1 MGLGTLLFG
10 WPLAPVYGVI
20 KLGELL
26 RDQVE
31 RELHDPA
38 VVRRR
43 LEEVEEA
50 RAAGRISEE
59 EESRAVDE
67 ILRRMLGQ

>member
-10 WPLAPVYGVI
+10 WPLMPLYAVV
-20 KLGELL
+20 KLGELM

-43 LEEVEEA
+43 LEEVEQA
-50 RAAGRISEE
+50 RADGRISAEE
-59 EESRAVDE
+59 EDRAVEE
-67 ILRRMLGQ
+67 ILRGMVGW

>member
-1 MGLGTLLFG
+1 M
-10 WPLAPVYGVI
+10 PIYAVV
-20 KLGELL
+20 KLGELM

-43 LEEVEEA
+43 LEEVEQA
-50 RAAGRISEE
+50 RADGRISAEE
-59 EESRAVDE
+59 EDRAVEE
-67 ILRRMLGQ
+67 ILRGMVGW

>member
-10 WPLAPVYGVI
+10 WPLMPLYAVV
-20 KLGELL
+20 KLGELM

-43 LEEVEEA
+43 LEAVEQA
-50 RAAGRISEE
+50 RADGRISAEE
-59 EESRAVDE
+59 EDRAVEE
-67 ILRRMLGQ
+67 ILRGMVGW

>member
-1 MGLGTLLFG
+1 M
-10 WPLAPVYGVI
+10 PVYAVV

-43 LEEVEEA
+43 LEEVEQA

-59 EESRAVDE
+59 EEERAVEE
-67 ILRRMLGQ
+67 ILQGMVGW

>member
-10 WPLAPVYGVI
+10 WPLMPIYAVV
-20 KLGELL
+20 KLGELM

-43 LEEVEEA
+43 LEEVEQA
-50 RAAGRISEE
+50 RADGRISAEE
-59 EESRAVDE
+59 EDRAVEE
-67 ILRRMLGQ
+67 ILRGMVGW

>member
-10 WPLAPVYGVI
+10 WPLMPIYAVV

-26 RDQVE
+26 RDEIE

-43 LEEVEEA
+43 LEEVEQA

-59 EESRAVDE
+59 EEARAVEE
-67 ILRRMLGQ
+67 ILQGMVGW

>member
-1 MGLGTLLFG
+1 
-10 WPLAPVYGVI
+10 
-20 KLGELL
+20 
-26 RDQVE
+26 VE

-59 EESRAVDE
+59 EEARRTEE
-67 ILRRMLGQ
+67 ILQGMIGR

>member
-1 MGLGTLLFG
+1 M
-10 WPLAPVYGVI
+10 PLYAVV
-20 KLGELL
+20 KLGELM

-43 LEEVEEA
+43 LEEVEQA
-50 RAAGRISEE
+50 RADGRISAEE
-59 EESRAVDE
+59 EDRAVEE
-67 ILRRMLGQ
+67 ILRGMVGW

>member
-10 WPLAPVYGVI
+10 WPLLPLYSIV
-20 KLGELL
+20 KMGELV

-43 LEEVEEA
+43 LEEVEQA
-50 RAAGRISEE
+50 RAAGAISEE
-59 EESRAVDE
+59 EEARAMDE
-67 ILRRMLGQ
+67 ILQGMIGW

>member
-1 MGLGTLLFG
+1 MLFG
-10 WPLAPVYGVI
+10 WPLMPLYAVV
-20 KLGELL
+20 KLGELM

-43 LEEVEEA
+43 LEAVEQA
-50 RAAGRISEE
+50 RADGRISAEE
-59 EESRAVDE
+59 EDRAVEE
-67 ILRRMLGQ
+67 ILRGMVGW

>member
-10 WPLAPVYGVI
+10 WPLLPLKGVI

-59 EESRAVDE
+59 EENRRTEE
-67 ILRRMLGQ
+67 ILQGMIGR

>member
-1 MGLGTLLFG
+1 M
-10 WPLAPVYGVI
+10 PLYSVV

-26 RDQVE
+26 RDEIE

-43 LEEVEEA
+43 LEEVERA
-50 RAAGRISEE
+50 RAEGRISEE
-59 EESRAVDE
+59 EEARAAEE
-67 ILRRMLGQ
+67 ILQGMVGW

>member
-1 MGLGTLLFG
+1 M
-10 WPLAPVYGVI
+10 PLYAVV
-20 KLGELL
+20 KLGELM

-43 LEEVEEA
+43 LEAVEQA
-50 RAAGRISEE
+50 RADGRISAEE
-59 EESRAVDE
+59 EDRAVEE
-67 ILRRMLGQ
+67 ILRGMVGW

>member
-10 WPLAPVYGVI
+10 WPLLPLYSVV

-43 LEEVEEA
+43 LEEVEQA

-59 EESRAVDE
+59 EEARAVDE
-67 ILRRMLGQ
+67 ILQGMIGW

>member
-1 MGLGTLLFG
+1 LGTLLFG
-10 WPLAPVYGVI
+10 WPLLPLYSVV

-43 LEEVEEA
+43 LEEVEQA

-59 EESRAVDE
+59 EEARAVDE
-67 ILRRMLGQ
+67 ILQGMIGW

>member
-10 WPLAPVYGVI
+10 WPLMPLYGVV
-20 KLGELL
+20 KLGELM

-43 LEEVEEA
+43 LEAVEQA
-50 RAAGRISEE
+50 RADGRISAEE
-59 EESRAVDE
+59 EDRAVEE
-67 ILRRMLGQ
+67 ILRGMVGW

>member
-1 MGLGTLLFG
+1 MLFG
-10 WPLAPVYGVI
+10 WPLMPIYAVV
-20 KLGELL
+20 KLGELM

-43 LEEVEEA
+43 LEEVEQA
-50 RAAGRISEE
+50 RADGRISAEE
-59 EESRAVDE
+59 EDRAVEE
-67 ILRRMLGQ
+67 ILRGMVGW

>member
-1 MGLGTLLFG
+1 MLFG
-10 WPLAPVYGVI
+10 WPLMPLYAVV
-20 KLGELL
+20 KLGELM

-43 LEEVEEA
+43 LEEVEQA
-50 RAAGRISEE
+50 RADGRISAEE
-59 EESRAVDE
+59 EDRAVEE
-67 ILRRMLGQ
+67 ILRGMVGW

>member
-10 WPLAPVYGVI
+10 WPLMPVYAVV

-43 LEEVEEA
+43 LEEVEQA

-59 EESRAVDE
+59 EEERAVEE
-67 ILRRMLGQ
+67 ILQGMVGW